1 MRRAAPWSITNLAG
15 QLQALGSPSIPAL
28 AQRGAAAPGLQ
39 IKGTEMQ
46 LLFPNLVVG
55 PPALPFVRQRF

>member
-39 IKGTEMQ
+39 IKGKGRRHCSLTWKA
-46 LLFPNLVVG
+46 G
-55 PPALPFVRQRF
+55 PLALPFV